1 MLGIDEANAL
11 ADATGLVRVA
21 YEDTQAA
28 LADEVFTLIGVE
40 DIRLAVTRQRILQR
54 RDAECR
60 LHRDRQPPRQH
71 TTAEPVEHCLLYTSR
86 CV

>member
-28 LADEVFTLIGVE
+28 LADEVFTQLCDGISDMLAAHHADNREWNLVPESEMREFLAGVYRAME
-40 DIRLAVTRQRILQR
+40 LAR
-54 RDAECR
+54 
-60 LHRDRQPPRQH
+60 H
-71 TTAEPVEHCLLYTSR
+71 
-86 CV
+86 